1 MSIARQL
8 GTAAVLV
15 VRQLWRRMSGAG
27 AREWLSAAELETSLQ
42 MLIDRVGQGV
52 VKRVTFVDL
61 PATEPPWF
69 DTGLDLEAGA
79 EVTTL
84 ASGRV
89 WLSRALGLWVGPAF
103 HLWRRVGAAG
113 RIARGKR
120 NTCTFLSAE
129 GGRLYLGG
137 VGPGW
142 WKDINGGLG
151 VEPRRY
157 RTASGSMSVAVIE
170 WDCATVEGL
179 RRLTEQGDVGGLLA
193 AELDRLQ
200 TEQPVPEGWHY
211 LWELGPG
218 EIYRQEDASGIAE
231 NPAPADESPPSGPV
245 IHCHT
250 QDDVGILQKAAAVPL
265 TDSTRLAWRWKVDS
279 LPCRYAEDSVPM
291 HDYMSIAV
299 EFDNGRDIT
308 FYWSASLPV
317 GTHYHC
323 PLPAWKDRETHV
335 VVRSGSEG
343 LGRWLSEE
351 CVLAEEYRRAIGG
364 ELPERVT
371 RVWLI
376 ANSMFQKGEG
386 RCSYAGIRLLGGDEL
401 DGDPLDGDSE
411 LVIL

>member
-8 GTAAVLV
+8 GIAAVLA
-15 VRQLWRRMSGAG
+15 VRQLWRGMSGAG

-69 DTGLDLEAGA
+69 DTGIDLEAGA

-89 WLSRALGLWVGPAF
+89 WLSRTLGLWVGPAF

-113 RIARGKR
+113 RIARGR
-120 NTCTFLSAE
+120 RDTCTFLSAE

-151 VEPRRY
+151 IEPRRY
-157 RTASGSMSVAVIE
+157 RTAAGSMSVAVIE
-170 WDCATVEGL
+170 WDCPAAEGL
-179 RRLTEQGDVGGLLA
+179 QLLKQHGDVGGLLA
-193 AELDRLQ
+193 AELDRQ
-200 TEQPVPEGWHY
+200 AGEAATPEGWHY

-218 EIYRQEDASGIAE
+218 EIYRQE
-231 NPAPADESPPSGPV
+231 NAPETRGAATPGDEPPGPV

-250 QDDVGILQKAAAVPL
+250 QGDVGILQKAAAVPL

-279 LPCRYAEDSVPM
+279 LPCRFAEDSVPT

-317 GTHYHC
+317 GMHYHC

-335 VVRSGSEG
+335 VIRSGGEG
-343 LGRWLSEE
+343 LGRWLNEE

-364 ELPERVT
+364 ELPGRVT

-401 DGDPLDGDSE
+401 DGDSE
-411 LVIL
+411 FVIL